1 MDIDI
6 KPGSDPC
13 SWDCRDVK
21 RELPVALLSTTDFAA
36 PTADAE
42 SVRFGKAR
50 TAAAEVNK
58 KKEVAKRHVED
69 VNKDGLL
76 DMVFHFR
83 FGDTGFSCD
92 DIPAGEKS
100 FTLTGTLTGE
110 TQNGTAI
117 EGEDNLRLVNQ

>member
-1 MDIDI
+1 MIR
-6 KPGSDPC
+6 PS
-13 SWDCRDVK
+13 
-21 RELPVALLSTTDFAA
+21 
-36 PTADAE
+36 
-42 SVRFGKAR
+42 R
-50 TAAAEVNK
+50 TAVSSAIGTEAAEVNK